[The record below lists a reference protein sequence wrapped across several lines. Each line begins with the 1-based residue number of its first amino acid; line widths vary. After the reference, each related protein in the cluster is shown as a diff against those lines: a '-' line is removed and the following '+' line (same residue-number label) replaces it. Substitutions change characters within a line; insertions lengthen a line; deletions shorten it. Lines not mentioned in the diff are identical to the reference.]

1 MKKRHAFTFLAL
13 GAVLALAGCS
23 QAPQESSE
31 ATSIDLS
38 SKMTSQD
45 LLMSRYDSALQK
57 GGDMTNDFSEQ
68 EMATIAQ
75 SLFTKHEHTMIAS
88 FGNADANASFV
99 HVQQIVRAAS
109 IRNGDAYFEES
120 LSYSGSAK
128 VAHRAYQDAEKILSY
143 KGSVASDA
151 ESASW
156 DSGSETSFTFADY
169 AGTYGKDLNVP
180 LIYII
185 NDETVIKGEH
195 TSKEKTAEGGYTV
208 NLELDKVEGTRNY
221 VKQMTAL
228 SGLSRDSEFSSV
240 YLSLHLS
247 SVLELVTMD
256 IDEQYTAHKTILGNV
271 DAAASTHGTM
281 TIYYHTDG
289 SWVAPGL
296 DANFDYSTAA

>member
-1 MKKRHAFTFLAL
+1 MPTQTPR
-13 GAVLALAGCS
+13 
-23 QAPQESSE
+23 
-31 ATSIDLS
+31 I
-38 SKMTSQD
+38 
-45 LLMSRYDSALQK
+45 
-57 GGDMTNDFSEQ
+57 
-68 EMATIAQ
+68 
-75 SLFTKHEHTMIAS
+75 
-88 FGNADANASFV
+88 V

-128 VAHRAYQDAEKILSY
+128 VAHRAYQDSKEILSY

-228 SGLSRDSEFSSV
+228 SGLSKDTVFDSV
-240 YLSLHLS
+240 YLTMHLS
-247 SVLELVTMD
+247 AQLELVTMD
-256 IDEQYTAHKTILGNV
+256 IDEQYTAYKKILGV